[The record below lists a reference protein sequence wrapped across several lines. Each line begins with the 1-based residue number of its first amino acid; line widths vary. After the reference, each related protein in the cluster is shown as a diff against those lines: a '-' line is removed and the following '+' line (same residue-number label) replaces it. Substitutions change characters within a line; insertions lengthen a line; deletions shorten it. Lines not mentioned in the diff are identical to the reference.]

1 MSASAPNTPA
11 VIVPEL
17 RKYQLTQLPKDLE
30 HLKRGANHLKVI
42 AWFIFIPASFFTF
55 ITFLFLLMQPK
66 LPGNQNFF
74 VIMLLFVGVACFYFS
89 VSNYIR
95 RARRWAVYVA
105 IVVALLPIF
114 LSIPLL
120 LSPQLGIHKQN
131 PLTLVIEMLYLIG
144 HIKMIRDLIV
154 CLGAVD
160 RIHWAANMRFA
171 HEKVLAEEKRDRW
184 QTT

>member
-1 MSASAPNTPA
+1 M
-11 VIVPEL
+11 
-17 RKYQLTQLPKDLE
+17 PKDLE
-30 HLKRGANHLKVI
+30 HLKRGANHLKVF

-55 ITFLFLLMQPK
+55 ITFLFLLMQPM
-66 LPGNQNFF
+66 PGNQLVF
-74 VIMLLFVGVACFYFS
+74 VIMLLFDGIACFYFS

-105 IVVALLPIF
+105 IVVALLPI
-114 LSIPLL
+114 LMSIPLL
-120 LSPQLGIHKQN
+120 LIPQFGIHKQS
-131 PLTLVIEMLYLIG
+131 PAMLVIEMLYLIG

-171 HEKVLAEEKRDRW
+171 HEKVLADEKRDHW
-184 QTT
+184 QST

>member
-1 MSASAPNTPA
+1 MSVASTTLPVT
-11 VIVPEL
+11 IVPEV
-17 RKYQLTQLPKDLE
+17 RKYQLTQMPKDLE

-55 ITFLFLLMQPK
+55 ITFLFLLMKPM
-66 LPGNQNFF
+66 PGNQNLF

-120 LSPQLGIHKQN
+120 LSPQIGIHKQS
-131 PLTLVIEMLYLIG
+131 PVTLVIEMLYLIG

-160 RIHWAANMRFA
+160 RIHWATNMRFT
-171 HEKVLAEEKRDRW
+171 HEKVLAGEKRDHW
-184 QTT
+184 PST